1 MKKKWFLIVIIIAIF
16 GVGIFFY
23 NKKNI
28 YINIVLSQSSY
39 NYLPKEAKN
48 DIKEVYNKTGNVL
61 KTEKNKEKD
70 NIYLNPK
77 YVNYLTMSKENNK
90 EEIPVPVVVDY
101 TNDKVESEKNIP
113 DSYDLRNIDGKNY
126 ITPVRDQG
134 NLGICW
140 TFATAGAMES
150 KILKENYSNNQTLI
164 SERQIDY
171 ATSTNGIKDYR
182 SEYISFISRGL
193 GEGGNFYIATVAMA
207 NGISLYNYNAFK
219 EFNDE
224 DLDNMELSDVL
235 SYKKSSY
242 EVDSTINMETLNLR
256 ESSNQLTESEKITRT
271 NYLNDIK
278 TNIMKNGAAYLG
290 TYMNNSC
297 IYKDKNING
306 YILDV
311 YNCSKTGGHAMQII
325 GWDDNKEYSYCADNN
340 RHTADISSCKNKVIG
355 KGVWILKNSWGDLTP
370 YLYLTYD
377 SLDSTIG
384 FINEI
389 KINKE
394 KTWDNNY
401 VLANT
406 ATAYKEK
413 SYVLSKSKIKNQEI
427 LKKVKFFALTPNTE
441 YTIRVFKEDYSFE
454 TFKVSSDKPGL
465 ITLNLNKDV
474 IVNKDCAVN
483 ISTNGSYI
491 DSVSVFTKNIDTSPY
506 IDSSSH
512 ENKELSTEPMRLYS
526 ETKNIPSGAI
536 VDYKLYNSKNEDVT
550 SYLNISNNV
559 IAENN
564 INTIVSL
571 NKEIKT
577 DKYRMDII
585 YDSSV
590 ISSFNL
596 THQEQNVLGTKNNP
610 YIITTPT
617 ELSNIRN
624 NPSAYYELGN
634 DIDLSE
640 ATRKNGELENAD
652 SVCNE
657 AFGWESINNFNGYL
671 DGKGHSIKGL
681 YQNNNIMCNDNHIW
695 RDNSNGLINYAYGNV
710 TIKNIILEDFDIT
723 CQGAY
728 CGGLISNY
736 KDNENSNDTTE
747 ANLILENIVF
757 KNNKITGV
765 YNDSNI
771 DSSYRTSYG
780 GGLLGNIESKNGA
793 ININNIYLDNVLE
806 VSNFIKK
813 SSFIETLFAK
823 EANISNI
830 RLGGTINGKYGDGSG
845 DSIFNNK
852 ILANTNVDI
861 KNIFSSV
868 DGNNI
873 SGNFFGDIYSDNINV
888 SNIKVLKI
896 NDNGLCRNDTN
907 CFINDKNVFYEKSDI
922 KTLLK
927 KENYAY
933 WDNFDDNWI
942 IKTVNGIP
950 RFPVLKNISFEYTNI
965 NNITY
970 QQELNKKDNIYNY
983 ITPNYDIAK
992 RISYKSNNLDI
1003 IDLDESGNFI
1013 PKKTGNTTIHVES
1026 LYDGY
1031 INDVP
1036 ISVSYLPHYNIKF
1049 DSNGGTGVMKDIEV
1063 STEEN
1068 YTLPDNAFIKENY
1081 KFKSWNTKKDGTGK
1095 EYSNLAQI
1103 EKLNDKETLI
1113 LYAQWIGNEITITFD
1128 ANGGVVTPTEKKV
1141 RYGENY
1147 GELPIPVKNNNAFLY
1162 WTGDNVIVDVSKKIS
1177 ARELS
1182 ANWKENAYTIIY
1194 NANGGR
1200 ILENSNSN
1208 YKIMSDKKYIN
1219 TGDYNKESTILNNYF
1234 QKSGSKFKEW
1244 NTMPDGT
1251 GTAYE
1256 EVEKINL
1263 SNIENSQLN
1272 LYAIWENEKGII
1284 TFNSNDKNN
1293 NTKEQ
1298 IVTLNENIKLDSN
1311 TFKRDGYEF
1320 VEWNTESDGTG
1331 DKYSDGEIISLS
1343 KNVTL
1348 YAIWKES
1355 FIYKINN
1362 YAVDEVNNYI
1372 SKIMVDTTIEN
1383 FKKNIELNKLYNID
1397 IEYKIKDNKKIIHT
1411 GSKTKIL
1418 KDNIIYKEYTNVII
1432 GDINGDGVINSADLL
1447 KIRQH
1452 LLGIN
1457 KLNGPYFLS
1466 SDINYDNTI
1475 NSADLLKIRQH
1486 LLNVKRIDG
1495 GK

>member
-48 DIKEVYNKTGNVL
+48 YIKEVYNKTGNVL

-101 TNDKVESEKNIP
+101 TNDKVESEQNIP

-126 ITPVRDQG
+126 ITPVRNQG

-193 GEGGNFYIATVAMA
+193 GDGGNFYIATVAMA

-224 DLDNMELSDVL
+224 DLDKMELSDVL

-306 YILDV
+306 YILDI

-389 KINKE
+389 KTNKE

-406 ATAYKEK
+406 STAYKEK
-413 SYVLSKSKIKNQEI
+413 SYVLSKSKIKNKEI

-441 YTIRVFKEDYSFE
+441 YTIRIFKEDNSFE

-465 ITLNLNKDV
+465 ITLNLNKNV

-483 ISTNGSYI
+483 ISTGGSYI

-536 VDYKLYNSKNEDVT
+536 VEYKLYNSKNEDVT
-550 SYLNISNNV
+550 SYLNVSNNV

-596 THQEQNVLGTKNNP
+596 THQEQTGLGTKNNP

-634 DIDLSE
+634 DIDLSK
-640 ATRKNGELENAD
+640 ATRKNGKLENAD

-710 TIKNIILEDFDIT
+710 TIKNIILE
-723 CQGAY
+723 
-728 CGGLISNY
+728 
-736 KDNENSNDTTE
+736 
-747 ANLILENIVF
+747 
-757 KNNKITGV
+757 
-765 YNDSNI
+765 
-771 DSSYRTSYG
+771 
-780 GGLLGNIESKNGA
+780 
-793 ININNIYLDNVLE
+793 
-806 VSNFIKK
+806 
-813 SSFIETLFAK
+813 
-823 EANISNI
+823 
-830 RLGGTINGKYGDGSG
+830 
-845 DSIFNNK
+845 
-852 ILANTNVDI
+852 
-861 KNIFSSV
+861 
-868 DGNNI
+868 
-873 SGNFFGDIYSDNINV
+873 
-888 SNIKVLKI
+888 
-896 NDNGLCRNDTN
+896 
-907 CFINDKNVFYEKSDI
+907 
-922 KTLLK
+922 
-927 KENYAY
+927 
-933 WDNFDDNWI
+933 
-942 IKTVNGIP
+942 
-950 RFPVLKNISFEYTNI
+950 
-965 NNITY
+965 
-970 QQELNKKDNIYNY
+970 
-983 ITPNYDIAK
+983 
-992 RISYKSNNLDI
+992 
-1003 IDLDESGNFI
+1003 
-1013 PKKTGNTTIHVES
+1013 
-1026 LYDGY
+1026 
-1031 INDVP
+1031 
-1036 ISVSYLPHYNIKF
+1036 
-1049 DSNGGTGVMKDIEV
+1049 
-1063 STEEN
+1063 
-1068 YTLPDNAFIKENY
+1068 
-1081 KFKSWNTKKDGTGK
+1081 
-1095 EYSNLAQI
+1095 
-1103 EKLNDKETLI
+1103 
-1113 LYAQWIGNEITITFD
+1113 AQW
-1128 ANGGVVTPTEKKV
+1128 
-1141 RYGENY
+1141 
-1147 GELPIPVKNNNAFLY
+1147 L
-1162 WTGDNVIVDVSKKIS
+1162 
-1177 ARELS
+1177 
-1182 ANWKENAYTIIY
+1182 
-1194 NANGGR
+1194 
-1200 ILENSNSN
+1200 
-1208 YKIMSDKKYIN
+1208 
-1219 TGDYNKESTILNNYF
+1219 
-1234 QKSGSKFKEW
+1234 
-1244 NTMPDGT
+1244 
-1251 GTAYE
+1251 
-1256 EVEKINL
+1256 
-1263 SNIENSQLN
+1263 
-1272 LYAIWENEKGII
+1272 
-1284 TFNSNDKNN
+1284 
-1293 NTKEQ
+1293 
-1298 IVTLNENIKLDSN
+1298 
-1311 TFKRDGYEF
+1311 
-1320 VEWNTESDGTG
+1320 
-1331 DKYSDGEIISLS
+1331 
-1343 KNVTL
+1343 
-1348 YAIWKES
+1348 
-1355 FIYKINN
+1355 
-1362 YAVDEVNNYI
+1362 
-1372 SKIMVDTTIEN
+1372 
-1383 FKKNIELNKLYNID
+1383 
-1397 IEYKIKDNKKIIHT
+1397 
-1411 GSKTKIL
+1411 
-1418 KDNIIYKEYTNVII
+1418 
-1432 GDINGDGVINSADLL
+1432 
-1447 KIRQH
+1447 
-1452 LLGIN
+1452 
-1457 KLNGPYFLS
+1457 
-1466 SDINYDNTI
+1466 
-1475 NSADLLKIRQH
+1475 
-1486 LLNVKRIDG
+1486 
-1495 GK
+1495 